1 MAHLGDEA
9 PVVNDEVS
17 AYSSCVNW
25 INLRCDEEILIFL
38 EGSEIT
44 DLGLFVYDAD
54 GNLIVSSDGLF
65 STEAVMICRREMDG
79 KLLITG
85 LSTTTGADLH
95 VVSSASDVVF
105 IEIANHGHL
114 PNSFS
119 LTVGTARE
127 REPVTVLGSEPQ
139 SGWLGNA
146 CSVDA
151 RSSWIGTFNLRR
163 HEANLIWLEGDELD
177 ELEMLVYD
185 AKGNL
190 MAYGAGDKEVVLGF
204 AAPED
209 GLFYVEIHNCGSTRR
224 DVLLK
229 LLCIE

>member
-1 MAHLGDEA
+1 MAQLGDKA
-9 PVVNDEVS
+9 HVVNDEVG
-17 AYSSCVNW
+17 AYSSWVSW
-25 INLRCDEEILIFL
+25 INLHCDEETLIFL

-54 GNLIVSSDGLF
+54 GNLIVSSDSLS

-85 LSTTTGADLH
+85 LSATTGEDLH
-95 VVSSASDVVF
+95 VVPSASDIVF

-127 REPVTVLGSEPQ
+127 REPATVLGSKPQ

-146 CSVDA
+146 YSVDA
-151 RSSWIGTFNLRR
+151 RSSWIGTLNLRR
-163 HEANLIWLEGDELD
+163 NEANLIWLEGDELD

-190 MAYGAGDKEVVLGF
+190 VAYGAGDKEVVLGF

-209 GLFYVEIHNCGSTRR
+209 GLYYIEVHNLRSTQTH
-224 DVLLK
+224 VMLK
-229 LLCIE
+229 ALSLE